1 MSETERATCTD
12 CGERAPATNT
22 NYTLIS
28 TNFGW
33 RLSRRVAPD
42 GTKVAEWRCPACWRK
57 HKASGTSS
65 RVTPNPRPKTQ
76 G

>member
-1 MSETERATCTD
+1 MSEPESESERATCSD
-12 CGERAPATNT
+12 CGQRAPPTNT

-28 TNFGW
+28 THFGW
-33 RLSRRVAPD
+33 RLSRRDLPD

-57 HKASGTSS
+57 FKAATGGSPS
-65 RVTPNPRPKTQ
+65 RTK